1 MSTAEAEQYNQFQAV
16 FRAWYSPLCNYAVT
30 FTRDPDIS
38 EDIVQ
43 DLFVKIWEQRRGLLT
58 ETSIR
63 YYLFTAV
70 RNNCIT
76 WLRREKQ
83 QATIPF
89 TDDQAND
96 LTADGQYPGDVYS
109 GGNRFWGNSPGP
121 GGMDGS
127 GYVGGGGAVAGAA
140 GSGSAGSGGS
150 GAGGAGSGSAGSG
163 SPGPGN
169 AGGLRGAT
177 GERDDMTILQEGI
190 GLLPP
195 KCREIFLLSRFSQ
208 LSYKEIAESLAISPK
223 TVENQLGKAL
233 RLLRTYLKANG
244 VGLAL
249 ILSLIFP

>member
-1 MSTAEAEQYNQFQAV
+1 MSTAETEQYHQFQAV

-30 FTRDPDIS
+30 FTKDPDIS

-43 DLFVKIWEQRRGLLT
+43 DLFVRIWEQRRGLLT

-89 TDDQAND
+89 TDDQANG
-96 LTADGQYPGDVYS
+96 LTEDEEYPGEGYS
-109 GGNRFWGNSPGP
+109 GGSRLWTTGQGAGRTGSPGGTGGGEGLGSGSVGPGTPGGPGP
-121 GGMDGS
+121 GGTGRQR
-127 GYVGGGGAVAGAA
+127 GVAGD
-140 GSGSAGSGGS
+140 
-150 GAGGAGSGSAGSG
+150 
-163 SPGPGN
+163 
-169 AGGLRGAT
+169 
-177 GERDDMTILQEGI
+177 RDEMTILQEGI

-195 KCREIFLLSRFSQ
+195 KCREVFLLSRFSQ
-208 LSYKEIAESLAISPK
+208 LSYREIAESLGISPK
-223 TVENQLGKAL
+223 TVENQLSKAL

>member
-1 MSTAEAEQYNQFQAV
+1 MSTAETEQYHQFQAV
-16 FRAWYSPLCNYAVT
+16 FRTWYSPLCNYAVT
-30 FTRDPDIS
+30 FTKDPDIS

-89 TDDQAND
+89 ADDQAND
-96 LTADGQYPGDVYS
+96 LTEDAGYAGDAVEPNS
-109 GGNRFWGNSPGP
+109 GNT
-121 GGMDGS
+121 D
-127 GYVGGGGAVAGAA
+127 
-140 GSGSAGSGGS
+140 
-150 GAGGAGSGSAGSG
+150 
-163 SPGPGN
+163 
-169 AGGLRGAT
+169 GLRGT
-177 GERDDMTILQEGI
+177 GGARDEMVILQEGI

-195 KCREIFLLSRFSQ
+195 KCREVFLLSRFSQ
-208 LSYKEIAESLAISPK
+208 LSYKEIAESLGISPK

-233 RLLRTYLKANG
+233 RMLRAYLKANG
-244 VGLAL
+244 VGPAFF
-249 ILSLIFP
+249 LSLIFP